1 MKKRI
6 LPTAMRPG
14 SIAFRLIVAVLV
26 VELASSILSV
36 ALSFGY
42 ERHMH
47 FHIFDVALH
56 GRVDSILGAVQ
67 ESEDGKDNVML
78 VKADL
83 HLPPDDIY
91 EVFDESGHPLGISP
105 NWKGVALNQA
115 VPEHGNYLFL
125 TLGDHHYRVLRFQGS
140 RSVDP
145 GHPGGGKVRSV
156 TVLYGARTGK
166 VWESIWGTV
175 EFYAGGCLVLLLV
188 TGPLIA
194 WLLHRGLLPLRQLAS
209 LASKVSVN
217 AWHFDPPA
225 TARSTPEL
233 APLTQAIE
241 SVLQRLE
248 RSFVQQKVFVSDAAH
263 ELKTAVAVIKSSLQL
278 LGLRQRTAEEYKAGL
293 ERCLSDCL
301 RMEEIVR
308 KMLTLAREEDGVHS
322 SSCGAKADLGEC
334 LGQVVAQLQTAADL
348 RGVQVA
354 THLPKER
361 FLVPLATEDCSLLLS
376 NLLLNALEHS
386 AAASSIEA
394 RLNLDPERK
403 VAVLT
408 IEDHGE
414 GIAAEALPHVF
425 DRFYRGDPSRT
436 RNTGG
441 TGLGL
446 AIVKAIAER
455 AGGTINLVSQLGQ
468 GTTVTVRLP
477 LATGKEAGANRTETA
492 A

>member
-1 MKKRI
+1 MRKPI
-6 LPTAMRPG
+6 LPTALQPG

-42 ERHMH
+42 ERHTH

-67 ESEDGKDNVML
+67 ESEDGKDNVLM
-78 VKADL
+78 VQADL

-91 EVFDESGHPLGISP
+91 EVFDSSGHPLGISP
-105 NWKGVALNQA
+105 NWKGIALNEA
-115 VPEHGNYLFL
+115 VPEHGSYLFL

-145 GHPGGGKVRSV
+145 GQPGGGKVRSV
-156 TVLYGARTGK
+156 TVLYGSRTGK

-209 LASKVSVN
+209 LAAKVSVN

-225 TARSTPEL
+225 NARSTPEL

-278 LGLRQRTAEEYKAGL
+278 LGLRPRTAEEYKAGL
-293 ERCLSDCL
+293 ERSLSDCL

-308 KMLTLAREEDGVHS
+308 KMLALAREEDAVHTS
-322 SSCGAKADLGEC
+322 DRKASADLGEC
-334 LGQVVAQLQTAADL
+334 LALVVAQLQTAADL
-348 RGVQVA
+348 RGIQVE
-354 THLPKER
+354 THLSEGR
-361 FLVPLATEDCSLLLS
+361 FLVPLATEDCSMLLS
-376 NLLLNALEHS
+376 NLFLNALEHS
-386 AAASSIEA
+386 AAASLIEA
-394 RLNLDPERK
+394 RLALDSAK
-403 VAVLT
+403 NAVVLV

-414 GIAAEALPHVF
+414 GIDAEALPHVF

-455 AGGTINLVSQLGQ
+455 AGGTINLTSQLGQ
-468 GTTVTVRLP
+468 GTTVTVCLP
-477 LATGKEAGANRTETA
+477 LTPAEETEANRPEA
-492 A
+492 SA

>member
-1 MKKRI
+1 
-6 LPTAMRPG
+6 MRPG
-14 SIAFRLIVAVLV
+14 SIAFRLIVAVLA
-26 VELASSILSV
+26 VELASSILTV

-47 FHIFDVALH
+47 FHIFDIALH

-67 ESEDGKDNVML
+67 ESEDGKDGVML

-91 EVFDESGHPLGISP
+91 EVFDGSGHLLGMSP
-105 NWKGVALNQA
+105 NWKGIPLNDA
-115 VPEHGNYLFL
+115 VPERGNYLFL
-125 TLGDHHYRVLRFQGS
+125 TLGDRHYRILRFQGS

-145 GHPGGGKVRSV
+145 AEPGGGKVRPII
-156 TVLYGARTGK
+156 VLYGARTGK
-166 VWESIWGTV
+166 MWESIRGTV
-175 EFYAGGCLVLLLV
+175 EFYAGGCFVLLLA

-209 LASKVSVN
+209 LASGVSVN

-225 TARSTPEL
+225 NARSTPEL
-233 APLTQAIE
+233 APMTQAIE
-241 SVLQRLE
+241 NVLQRLE

-278 LGLRQRTAEEYKAGL
+278 LGLRQRTTEEYKAGL
-293 ERCLSDCL
+293 ERCLSDCM

-308 KMLTLAREEDGVHS
+308 KMLTLAREEDGAHRS
-322 SSCGAKADLGEC
+322 NRDATADLAEC
-334 LGQVVAQLQTAADL
+334 LALAVAQLQTAADL
-348 RGVQVA
+348 RGIQLEVA
-354 THLPKER
+354 SPPATSGPIR
-361 FLVPLATEDCSLLLS
+361 VPLAAADCSLLIS

-386 AAASSIEA
+386 PASTAIQS
-394 RLNLDPERK
+394 RLSLDSGGK
-403 VAVLT
+403 TAQLV

-414 GIAAEALPHVF
+414 GIAPEALPHVF

-446 AIVKAIAER
+446 AIAKAIVER
-455 AGGTINLVSQLGQ
+455 AGGAIALTSHLAVGTI
-468 GTTVTVRLP
+468 VTVSLP
-477 LATGKEAGANRTETA
+477 LTKAKATGADA

>member
-1 MKKRI
+1 MKRRI
-6 LPTAMRPG
+6 LPTAMRPD
-14 SIAFRLIVAVLV
+14 SIAFRLIVAVLA
-26 VELASSILSV
+26 VELASSILAV

-47 FHIFDVALH
+47 FRIFDLALH

-67 ESEDGKDNVML
+67 ESEDGHDNVML

-91 EVFDESGHPLGISP
+91 EVFDANGHPLGLSP
-105 NWKGVALNQA
+105 NWQGIALNAA

-125 TLGDHHYRVLRFQGS
+125 TMGTHHYRVLRFQGS

-145 GHPGGGKVRSV
+145 GQRGGGKVRAV
-156 TVLYGARTGK
+156 TVLYGSRTGK

-175 EFYAGGCLVLLLV
+175 EFYACGCLVLLLV

-209 LASKVSVN
+209 LAAGVSVN

-225 TARSTPEL
+225 NARSTPEL
-233 APLTQAIE
+233 APLTYAIE

-308 KMLTLAREEDGVHS
+308 KMLTLAREEDGAHGSTRNVTANLAES
-322 SSCGAKADLGEC
+322 LA
-334 LGQVVAQLQTAADL
+334 QTVAQLQTAADL
-348 RGVQVA
+348 RSIQIQVLA
-354 THLPKER
+354 PSDASGLAI
-361 FLVPLATEDCSLLLS
+361 VPLAAADCSLLLS

-386 AAASSIEA
+386 PAATRIEA
-394 RLNLDPERK
+394 RLTVDPASKSTSIE
-403 VAVLT
+403 

-414 GIAAEALPHVF
+414 GIDPEALPHVF

-446 AIVKAIAER
+446 AIAKAIVER
-455 AGGTINLVSQLGQ
+455 AGGTIAIASQLGQ
-468 GTTVTVRLP
+468 GTTVTLCLP
-477 LATGKEAGANRTETA
+477 LVSSKEPQPQSA
-492 A
+492 

>member
-1 MKKRI
+1 MKLFI
-6 LPTAMRPG
+6 RPNALQPR
-14 SIAFRLIVAVLV
+14 SIAFRLIVAVLA
-26 VELASSILSV
+26 VELASSILAV

-47 FHIFDVALH
+47 FHVFDIALH
-56 GRVDSILGAVQ
+56 GRVDSVIGAVQ
-67 ESEDGKDNVML
+67 ESDDGHDGVML
-78 VKADL
+78 VQADL
-83 HLPPDDIY
+83 HLPKDDIY
-91 EVFDESGHPLGISP
+91 EVFDANGHPLGISP
-105 NWKGVALNQA
+105 NWKGMPLQSA
-115 VPEHGNYLFL
+115 VPERGNYLFL
-125 TLGDHHYRVLRFQGS
+125 TLEDRHYRILRIQGT

-145 GHPGGGKVRSV
+145 GKPGGATVRPV

-175 EFYAGGCLVLLLV
+175 EFYAAGGVILLLV

-209 LASKVSVN
+209 LAAGVSVN
-217 AWHFDPPA
+217 AWHFDPPSS
-225 TARSTPEL
+225 ARTTPEL
-233 APLTQAIE
+233 APLTHAIE

-248 RSFVQQKVFVSDAAH
+248 RSFTQQKVFVSDAAH

-278 LGLRQRTAEEYKAGL
+278 LALKQRSAAEYKAGL
-293 ERCLSDCL
+293 DRCLSDCL

-322 SSCGAKADLGEC
+322 SGPGAVADLEEC
-334 LGQVVAQLQTAADL
+334 LRKNVTQLKTAADL
-348 RGVQVA
+348 RGIEIWIQSPA
-354 THLPKER
+354 GLPGPVC
-361 FLVPLATEDCSLLLS
+361 VPLAGDDLSLLLS
-376 NLLLNALEHS
+376 NLLLNAIEHS
-386 AAASSIEA
+386 PAATKIEA
-394 RLNLDPERK
+394 RLTLPPDHDVVEL
-403 VAVLT
+403 V

-414 GIAAEALPHVF
+414 GIDPEALPHVF

-446 AIVKAIAER
+446 AITKAVVER
-455 AGGTINLVSQLGQ
+455 AGGAISITSQPGL

-477 LATGKEAGANRTETA
+477 LAPQAASATA
-492 A
+492 